1 MTRSLYAVLESRV
14 AWCGLLSLS
23 DEARK
28 ELEFWSTNI
37 LEYKAQPIW
46 HSPSA
51 VRVVY
56 SDASSTGYGG
66 YIVEH
71 GHYTAYGQ
79 WTAVE
84 ASQSST
90 WRELTAVWRVL
101 QSLAS
106 KLSNNRVRWFTDN
119 QNVARILQVGSR
131 QLQLQEVAMM
141 IFSLTVLYQ
150 IRLEP
155 EWIPREKNERADY
168 LSRIVDLDD
177 WLLNP
182 VIFAQ
187 LDVQW
192 GPHTIDRFAD
202 YNNSQLCRFNSRCW
216 NPGSE
221 AVDAFTADWSGEN
234 NWWCPPI
241 GLIPRVIRHAQA
253 CSAVPTCR

>member
-1 MTRSLYAVLESRV
+1 M
-14 AWCGLLSLS
+14 
-23 DEARK
+23 
-28 ELEFWSTNI
+28 I
-37 LEYKAQPIW
+37 L
-46 HSPSA
+46 
-51 VRVVY
+51 
-56 SDASSTGYGG
+56 D
-66 YIVEH
+66 
-71 GHYTAYGQ
+71 
-79 WTAVE
+79 
-84 ASQSST
+84 
-90 WRELTAVWRVL
+90 
-101 QSLAS
+101 
-106 KLSNNRVRWFTDN
+106 
-119 QNVARILQVGSR
+119 
-131 QLQLQEVAMM
+131 
-141 IFSLTVLYQ
+141 YQ

-253 CSAVPTCR
+253 CSAYGTLIVPCWPSAPFWPILCPTENQFAPFVTEVIQLPQQEGLFLPSVSGAVLFNGEVPNTVVYALKCEF